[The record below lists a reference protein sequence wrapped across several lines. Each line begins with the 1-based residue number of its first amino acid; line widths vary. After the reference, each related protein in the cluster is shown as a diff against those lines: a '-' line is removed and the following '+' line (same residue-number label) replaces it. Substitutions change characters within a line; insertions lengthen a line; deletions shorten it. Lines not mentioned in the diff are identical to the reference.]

1 MKRID
6 ATTAPPQPYKHTVP
20 EAVRGK
26 AALRADGT
34 LLIGASYQ
42 HDHAVRAYQQLLRRH
57 RVTFTPRLA
66 SIEQLKQTHADAG
79 VPSHAPRA
87 DVSSRQLQI
96 IDLIKE
102 AVKEGASDLHFLN
115 EEHSTWIK
123 MRVHGILRD
132 KKELDPEEG
141 QALCRCMYESMTDIG
156 DGNYNDRLMQDARL
170 ARRFLSAAGLTGARI
185 STRPLEYGNFVALRL
200 LYGALKT
207 QQTLASLGYNAA
219 QAALIQRML
228 QCRGVHLFSGV
239 TGSGKSTSLQV
250 ALSLLLQRHE
260 GRINLMTIE
269 QPLEYVIPGAVQT
282 PLLCDLDDPRAV
294 SEAWS
299 RAISNLMRL
308 DPDVMMVGELRD
320 LPSAVAAIQAALT
333 GHGLWTTTHAKGAFA
348 SLDRLADLGV
358 APRRLGDASLFTG
371 LINQAL
377 APTLCS
383 ACKRPCAEH
392 IHEIED
398 DLRARIEAF
407 TNVKKVYLRGTRPD
421 CPACG
426 GMGVTGRTVVAE
438 IVLTAQPLMDIY
450 RAEAGGS
457 AAAKSYW
464 VKQMKGITKCRHL
477 IEKINQGWIDPKMGE
492 EAVCS
497 LAEDTFT
504 LQ

>member
-1 MKRID
+1 MNSTETAI
-6 ATTAPPQPYKHTVP
+6 ATTPQSPCAAPP
-20 EAVRGK
+20 AARGK
-26 AALRADGT
+26 VALCPDGA

-57 RVTFTPRLA
+57 RIAHTVRLV
-66 SIEQLKQTHADAG
+66 SIEQLKQANTGLSPFDRSVRTDLSG
-79 VPSHAPRA
+79 
-87 DVSSRQLQI
+87 RQLQI

-115 EEHSTWIK
+115 EERSTRIK
-123 MRVHGILRD
+123 MRIHGILQLR
-132 KKELDPEEG
+132 KELDLEEG
-141 QALCRCMYESMTDIG
+141 QALCRCMYESMTDVG

-170 ARRFLSAAGLTGARI
+170 ARRFLSATGLTGARI

-207 QQTLASLGYNAA
+207 QKTLTSLGYNAM
-219 QAALIQRML
+219 QVPLIQRML
-228 QCRGVHLFSGV
+228 QCRGINLFSGV

-250 ALSLLLQRHE
+250 ALTLLLRRHE
-260 GRINLMTIE
+260 GRINVMTVE

-294 SEAWS
+294 SEAWA
-299 RAISNLMRL
+299 RAISSLMRM

-320 LPSAVAAIQAALT
+320 LPSAAAAIQAALT
-333 GHGLWTTTHAKGAFA
+333 GHGLWTTTHAKDAFA

-371 LINQAL
+371 LVNQAL
-377 APTLCS
+377 APVLCP
-383 ACKRPCAEH
+383 ACKQPYMKH
-392 IHEIED
+392 KHEVED

-407 TNVKKVYLRGTRPD
+407 TKAEQVYVRGMQPD

-438 IVLTAQPLMDIY
+438 VVLTTQSLMDRY
-450 RAEAGGS
+450 RAETGGS
-457 AAAKSYW
+457 AAAKRYW
-464 VKQMKGITKCRHL
+464 VKQMDGVTKCRHL
-477 IEKINQGWIDPKMGE
+477 IENINGGWIDPKMGE

-497 LAEDTFT
+497 LAEDALT

>member
-1 MKRID
+1 MPRRSSFFGRHRFGQIHLVAGGAELAFATAGRANQSDDHRATAGICDSRRGAD
-6 ATTAPPQPYKHTVP
+6 AAVMRSGRSARRFRGVVARNQQSDAAGPGRDDGRRTARF
-20 EAVRGK
+20 AVRG
-26 AALRADGT
+26 R
-34 LLIGASYQ
+34 
-42 HDHAVRAYQQLLRRH
+42 
-57 RVTFTPRLA
+57 
-66 SIEQLKQTHADAG
+66 
-79 VPSHAPRA
+79 SH
-87 DVSSRQLQI
+87 
-96 IDLIKE
+96 
-102 AVKEGASDLHFLN
+102 
-115 EEHSTWIK
+115 
-123 MRVHGILRD
+123 
-132 KKELDPEEG
+132 
-141 QALCRCMYESMTDIG
+141 
-156 DGNYNDRLMQDARL
+156 
-170 ARRFLSAAGLTGARI
+170 
-185 STRPLEYGNFVALRL
+185 
-200 LYGALKT
+200 
-207 QQTLASLGYNAA
+207 
-219 QAALIQRML
+219 
-228 QCRGVHLFSGV
+228 SG
-239 TGSGKSTSLQV
+239 G
-250 ALSLLLQRHE
+250 
-260 GRINLMTIE
+260 
-269 QPLEYVIPGAVQT
+269 
-282 PLLCDLDDPRAV
+282 
-294 SEAWS
+294 
-299 RAISNLMRL
+299 
-308 DPDVMMVGELRD
+308 
-320 LPSAVAAIQAALT
+320 
-333 GHGLWTTTHAKGAFA
+333 
-348 SLDRLADLGV
+348 ADLGV

-477 IEKINQGWIDPKMGE
+477 IEKSNQGWIDPKMGE

>member
-1 MKRID
+1 MPLYVRID
-6 ATTAPPQPYKHTVP
+6 DRYW
-20 EAVRGK
+20 RW
-26 AALRADGT
+26 
-34 LLIGASYQ
+34 
-42 HDHAVRAYQQLLRRH
+42 QLQR
-57 RVTFTPRLA
+57 P
-66 SIEQLKQTHADAG
+66 ADAG
-79 VPSHAPRA
+79 RAAGAPFPERRRTDRRAHLDPSARIRQFRRAAPVVRCA
-87 DVSSRQLQI
+87 LDAANARKFGVQR
-96 IDLIKE
+96 
-102 AVKEGASDLHFLN
+102 GAS
-115 EEHSTWIK
+115 
-123 MRVHGILRD
+123 GA
-132 KKELDPEEG
+132 DP
-141 QALCRCMYESMTDIG
+141 AHAAMP
-156 DGNYNDRLMQDARL
+156 
-170 ARRFLSAAGLTGARI
+170 RRSSF
-185 STRPLEYGNFVALRL
+185 F
-200 LYGALKT
+200 
-207 QQTLASLGYNAA
+207 
-219 QAALIQRML
+219 
-228 QCRGVHLFSGV
+228 GV

-371 LINQAL
+371 LINQPL